1 MQREEIISGG
11 VWRQHFSHTETDRQR
26 ERGTDRESVRNRLRK
41 RIRSKIICNGG
52 QHPFVNGD
60 DIKELYE
67 KRPESWMRP
76 TNQI

>member
-1 MQREEIISGG
+1 MFGDNVSVTHR
-11 VWRQHFSHTETDRQR
+11 DRQTER
-26 ERGTDRESVRNRLRK
+26 QRGTDRVSVRNRLRK

-67 KRPESWMRP
+67 KRPESWDEAH
-76 TNQI
+76 